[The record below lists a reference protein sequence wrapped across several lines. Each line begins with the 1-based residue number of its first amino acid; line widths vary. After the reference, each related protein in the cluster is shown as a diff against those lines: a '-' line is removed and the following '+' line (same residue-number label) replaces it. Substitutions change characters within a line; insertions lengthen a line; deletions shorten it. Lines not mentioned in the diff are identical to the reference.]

1 MNKYCKCCG
10 FHIKIERDWKG
21 NIKEGDMY
29 CPICGEKMYIKG
41 KGKKGKIYQ
50 RKRVNEWQ

>member
-29 CPICGEKMYIKG
+29 CPICGERMYIKG
-41 KGKKGKIYQ
+41 KGKKGKTYQ